1 MTANKQQSD
10 IKASY
15 HAMVEAVEEFMVK
28 EGKTIQQ
35 AFHAAEEKLADAT
48 DASKDSIKQAS
59 QELQYNLHLF
69 NDALDGV
76 TQAYKEHIL
85 FEWDFINSAL
95 WEKFQSIANSN
106 TAELIAFTKNLRE
119 QAETATTESHLS
131 AHKQHSQWDS
141 EHAFWLDEIKLW
153 KKNHQQ
159 ALSKLHDIE
168 KAIKQ
173 HATILDQHT
182 NAIKKHLK
190 LEHKHE
196 ERMKNAEQDRT
207 SENFKTEDE
216 HKMPQH
222 QHEQQIHAQQ
232 AKLHND
238 IKAKHLQTMAMIN
251 MLYTETHKTT

>member
-119 QAETATTESHLS
+119 QAEAATTESHLS

-168 KAIKQ
+168 KAIRSEADTVYHPVGTCKMGSDDMSVVNQ
-173 HATILDQHT
+173 DLLVHKVSNLRVVDASIMPTLIGGNT
-182 NAIKKHLK
+182 NAPTIMIGEK
-190 LEHKHE
+190 
-196 ERMKNAEQDRT
+196 A
-207 SENFKTEDE
+207 S
-216 HKMPQH
+216 
-222 QHEQQIHAQQ
+222 
-232 AKLHND
+232 D
-238 IKAKHLQTMAMIN
+238 IILNHWA
-251 MLYTETHKTT
+251 